1 MSGQEGRYPV
11 SWFQQACRRAAH
23 AGQLLRRLLGKRGR
37 AGGHGSLAGGRVS
50 LDGLDAPERDALERD
65 IVLRLIHTLRRR
77 KDIELKPLIGTDK
90 ASVVCKET

>member
-1 MSGQEGRYPV
+1 M
-11 SWFQQACRRAAH
+11 
-23 AGQLLRRLLGKRGR
+23 
-37 AGGHGSLAGGRVS
+37 S